1 MENDFEINMHSV
13 ISNSVFGIPIQNN
26 KKQRDIGLAANEI
39 TRNKLASMPRF
50 KGVNI
55 IVKRITTV
63 G

>member
-1 MENDFEINMHSV
+1 MHNV
-13 ISNSVFGIPIQNN
+13 ISKLIFGIPIQNN
-26 KKQRDIGLAANEI
+26 KKQRDIGLATNER

>member
-1 MENDFEINMHSV
+1 MENDFEINMHNV
-13 ISNSVFGIPIQNN
+13 ISNSIFGIPIQNN

-39 TRNKLASMPRF
+39 ARNKLASMPRF

>member
-13 ISNSVFGIPIQNN
+13 ISNSIFGIPIQN
-26 KKQRDIGLAANEI
+26 KKRRDIGLAANEI